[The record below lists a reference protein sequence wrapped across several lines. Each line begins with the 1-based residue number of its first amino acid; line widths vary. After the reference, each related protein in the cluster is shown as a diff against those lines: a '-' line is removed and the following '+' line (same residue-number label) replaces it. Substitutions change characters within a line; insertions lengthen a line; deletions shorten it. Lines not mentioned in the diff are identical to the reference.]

1 MTRIVL
7 IEDDDTQR
15 TLTALVLRSR
25 GYLVLEASGGEQG
38 MRAIR
43 RERPDLV
50 VCDVLMPDMNGYQV
64 LAAVRGEPAIAAT
77 PVIMLTGL
85 VERGH
90 TRLGMASGADDY
102 LHKPYQPDELIQ
114 AVESVARRSRTQRDA
129 VVGEIQATWEETL
142 SAERESLAATYEHRL
157 LQELNSRWVVET
169 RSEPEVRIDPATVL
183 WADLFRP
190 FRELHA
196 TDEQVIAQLRMALQS
211 ARDTMFLFGALEVIH
226 QGQDLVA
233 VFRDS
238 TETSTAA
245 TRAVRA
251 ALALQA
257 RAGTILPAGTG
268 ASLTVAV
275 HSGPLTLMRVL
286 DPLNGDS
293 GVVPVPGA
301 TLNLLHELGVTARHK
316 GWQVAATG
324 SVTGKIEG
332 LQSLA
337 PVDSLPTRDGTSVD
351 IYTLGT
357 RDNKTGGA

>member
-15 TLTALVLRSR
+15 ALTALVLRSR

-38 MRAIR
+38 LRAIR

-50 VCDVLMPDMNGYQV
+50 VCDVLMPEMNGYQV

-114 AVESVARRSRTQRDA
+114 AVESVAKRSRTQRDA
-129 VVGEIQATWEETL
+129 VVGEIQATWDETL
-142 SAERESLAATYEHRL
+142 LAERESLAATYEQRL
-157 LQELNSRWVVET
+157 LQEINSRWVVET

-190 FRELHA
+190 LHDMRGS
-196 TDEQVIAQLRMALQS
+196 DEEVIAQLRLALQS
-211 ARDTMFLFGALEVIH
+211 ARDTMFLFGALEVLH
-226 QGQDLVA
+226 QGQDLIA

-257 RAGTILPAGTG
+257 RAGTILPKG
-268 ASLTVAV
+268 AALTVAV

-301 TLNLLHELGVTARHK
+301 TLNLVHALGVTARHK
-316 GWQVAATG
+316 GWQVAATAA
-324 SVTGKIEG
+324 VTGKVDG
-332 LQSLA
+332 LKA
-337 PVDSLPTRDGTSVD
+337 APPVDTIFTRDGASLD
-351 IYTLGT
+351 IHTLGA
-357 RDNKTGGA
+357 RDGGSGAA